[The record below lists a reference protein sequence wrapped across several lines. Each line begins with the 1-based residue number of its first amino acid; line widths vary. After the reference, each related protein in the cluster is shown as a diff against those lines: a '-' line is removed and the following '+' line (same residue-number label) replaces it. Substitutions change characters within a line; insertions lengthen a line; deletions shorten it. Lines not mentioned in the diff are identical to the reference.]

1 MASRIPLMMI
11 GLIGLWTLNARA
23 DEAVNGWP
31 AHGSHMMGFGGWI
44 MGPLMM
50 LIFFALLVGA
60 VVLIVRIIG
69 GGSAGVRERQPD
81 RSLEILRER
90 FARGEIDAEEFDTR
104 RKTLGE

>member
-1 MASRIPLMMI
+1 MAPLIRSMMI
-11 GLIGLWTLNARA
+11 GLIGLWTVNARA

-31 AHGSHMMGFGGWI
+31 AYGSHMMGFGGWI
-44 MGPLMM
+44 IRPLMM
-50 LIFFALLVGA
+50 LTFFALLVGA

-69 GGSAGVRERQPD
+69 GGSGAARDRQPD

-90 FARGEIDAEEFDTR
+90 FAKGEIDAEEFDAG

>member
-1 MASRIPLMMI
+1 MVPLIRSMMI
-11 GLIGLWTLNARA
+11 GLIGLWTLSARA
-23 DEAVNGWP
+23 DEAANGWP

-44 MGPLMM
+44 LGPLMM

-69 GGSAGVRERQPD
+69 GGSGSMRDRQPD

-90 FARGEIDAEEFDTR
+90 SARGEIDAEEFEAR

>member
-1 MASRIPLMMI
+1 MALLTRLMMI
-11 GLIGLWTLNARA
+11 GLIGLWALNARA

-31 AHGSHMMGFGGWI
+31 AHGSHMMGSGGWI

-60 VVLIVRIIG
+60 VVLIVRLIG
-69 GGSAGVRERQPD
+69 GSSGGVRDRQPD

-90 FARGEIDAEEFDTR
+90 FARGEIDAEEFDAR